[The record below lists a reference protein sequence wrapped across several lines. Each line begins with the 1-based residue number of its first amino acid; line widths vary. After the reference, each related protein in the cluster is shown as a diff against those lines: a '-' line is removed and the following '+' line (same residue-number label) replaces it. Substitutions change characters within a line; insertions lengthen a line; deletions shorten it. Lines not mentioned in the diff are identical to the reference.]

1 MSAFTRLW
9 RRAPLWR
16 ATLMATGVTT
26 VLSVLVPAPWLA
38 SSLPAY
44 TGLTAR
50 IQHALGVGGQGDT
63 GTDDALHPQ
72 EDHRTISVPPVDA
85 QMEGRVSFIGKDIPL
100 PAGKWHPLLTYQDDL
115 SHGEIMTAIYVRTN
129 DGIVTGLLLLQ
140 GTSQS
145 LPMADTMPIQGQCT
159 SPFAFMTR
167 SQPVDGSHSE
177 CWLTSPIRIVN
188 GFFLTSDP
196 ALQQLVSSPFFIPA
210 AVERLNIQGYTL
222 PSVLVD
228 AAWNR
233 IEKREPGSRADFLS
247 VHLLT
252 SPAPPGSTRAPGAPE
267 NWTRTGMRDSATVS
281 DFVQRTNAWIQG
293 WAPYLLQA
301 FEGQQ
306 ATPPASAAED
316 PGFRG

>member
-16 ATLMATGVTT
+16 ASVLATGATT
-26 VLSVLVPAPWLA
+26 ALSFLLPAPAWLTH
-38 SSLPAY
+38 SMPAY

-50 IQHALGVGGQGDT
+50 IQNALGIGEQND
-63 GTDDALHPQ
+63 DNDALQ
-72 EDHRTISVPPVDA
+72 VRDDHRTMSVPPVDA
-85 QMEGRVSFIGKDIPL
+85 QMEGRVSFIGKEIPL
-100 PAGKWHPLLTYQDDL
+100 PAGKWHPLLSYQDDL
-115 SHGEIMTAIYVRTN
+115 AHGEMMTALYVRSN
-129 DGIVTGLLLLQ
+129 DGIVTGLLIMQ

-145 LPMADTMPIQGQCT
+145 LPMADTMDIQQQCT
-159 SPFAFMTR
+159 SSFAFMTQ
-167 SQPVDGSHSE
+167 SQPINSNYSE

-196 ALQQLVSSPFFIPA
+196 ALQRLLSSPFFIPA
-210 AVERLNIQGYTL
+210 AVERLNIFGYTL
-222 PSVLVD
+222 PNVLVD

-233 IEKREPGSRADFLS
+233 IEKQEPDSPRANFLS

-252 SPAPPGSTRAPGAPE
+252 SPALPGDARAPGALE
-267 NWTRTGMRDSATVS
+267 DWSRNGMRDSAAVS
-281 DFVQRTNAWIQG
+281 DFVRRTNDWIEG

-301 FEGQQ
+301 FEDKPV
-306 ATPPASAAED
+306 TPPHSATED